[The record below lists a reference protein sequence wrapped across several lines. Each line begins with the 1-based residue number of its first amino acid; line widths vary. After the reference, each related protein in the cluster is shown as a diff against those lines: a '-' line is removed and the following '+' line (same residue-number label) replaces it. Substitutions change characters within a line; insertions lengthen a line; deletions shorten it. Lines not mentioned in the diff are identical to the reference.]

1 VIVKSPDVVRMCNLF
16 SLQRN
21 VWQVRHWVLL
31 NEYFQ
36 RCGSS
41 VIKTAVAASAK
52 CGFGVI

>member
-1 VIVKSPDVVRMCNLF
+1 MCNLF